1 MGLIKLN
8 SSKFQNV
15 KEEFSNKKEAEAKI
29 EAEAKNLLEWTN
41 YIMNFMFMQS
51 FMLTYTTFTLLLR
64 ASSLTKSVELFNR
77 LSGDH
82 LNVLNQQIEYEK
94 LIMEDNNS
102 SQRDETEEW
111 KMSKLQIA
119 EASKKSYLN
128 LPIKH
133 AKMIKAL
140 ESASIFTNPFATI
153 ARKMFKVDKNDIFQ
167 SRRTLARLIQKNGIV
182 NNFLIEIID
191 WYDNHSFP
199 AVIMLCSIGM
209 FVCVFITFL
218 LSFIAPVTSFLLSSI
233 IFLGK
238 PVRSMILVTCS
249 IIVFILLIILWIFL
263 WPVALALAF
272 GSIFN
277 VPLWF
282 YRILFFHFKELFCE
296 VERGGYIRNPMLLP
310 FANRIGQGFNY
321 IFDWLAFIIKGI
333 GAGSAFEKLIGMKLE
348 KIEIK
353 NERAILRKVCKILG
367 GVYDIIWE
375 YIIVAGLIYIQML
388 LLCIV
393 IFLKFLS
400 IVNPVSFV
408 TRLKN
413 GTPLVIPG
421 FKLGGK
427 KIWPKTKLKIK
438 WHVPHTFLV
447 KPAIIQSF
455 LQYLTVESWANSF
468 MEYVNEISL
477 YDRKIFKVNK
487 KFMKPIIKKIKSIV
501 GIDLKIKFKRP
512 PNN

>member
-8 SSKFQNV
+8 SSKFQNG

-199 AVIMLCSIGM
+199 AVIMLCSIAM

-233 IFLGK
+233 IFFGK

-310 FANRIGQGFNY
+310 FANVV
-321 IFDWLAFIIKGI
+321 L
-333 GAGSAFEKLIGMKLE
+333 
-348 KIEIK
+348 
-353 NERAILRKVCKILG
+353 
-367 GVYDIIWE
+367 
-375 YIIVAGLIYIQML
+375 
-388 LLCIV
+388 
-393 IFLKFLS
+393 
-400 IVNPVSFV
+400 
-408 TRLKN
+408 
-413 GTPLVIPG
+413 
-421 FKLGGK
+421 
-427 KIWPKTKLKIK
+427 
-438 WHVPHTFLV
+438 
-447 KPAIIQSF
+447 
-455 LQYLTVESWANSF
+455 
-468 MEYVNEISL
+468 
-477 YDRKIFKVNK
+477 
-487 KFMKPIIKKIKSIV
+487 
-501 GIDLKIKFKRP
+501 
-512 PNN
+512 